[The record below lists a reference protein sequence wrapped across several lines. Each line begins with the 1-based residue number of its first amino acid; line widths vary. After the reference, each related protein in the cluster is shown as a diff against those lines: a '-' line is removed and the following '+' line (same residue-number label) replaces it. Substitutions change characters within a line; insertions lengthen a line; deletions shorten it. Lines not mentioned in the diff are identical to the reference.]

1 MVILRE
7 SGAFICG
14 SKTNVKQGKEE
25 TLGEIMLSRKYCF
38 VRAVAPTKVSGSRAS
53 TKNEINAPLL

>member
-7 SGAFICG
+7 SGAFVCG

-38 VRAVAPTKVSGSRAS
+38 VRAVAPTEVSGSRAS
-53 TKNEINAPLL
+53 KKNEVNAPLI